1 MFYIKKNERMCVI
14 IISMDGGGGGGVELV
29 MGFGWGLYIF
39 MVNYVNL
46 RILLFYFLLDM
57 YRYYNGYL
65 NEDNLY

>member
-1 MFYIKKNERMCVI
+1 MC
-14 IISMDGGGGGGVELV
+14 DYNKYGWGRGGGVELV